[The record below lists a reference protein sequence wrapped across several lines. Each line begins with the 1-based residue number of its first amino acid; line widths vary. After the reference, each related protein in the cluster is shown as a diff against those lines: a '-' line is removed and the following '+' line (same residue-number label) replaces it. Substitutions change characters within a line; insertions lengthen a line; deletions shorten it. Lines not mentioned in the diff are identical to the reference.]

1 MAAQNNVKPRR
12 PALLSLLDPVWL
24 SRCATMLQTL
34 AVPFAFYFKPVIV
47 FVAMSWLFYRAYQVL
62 NKPLEELAGLLGFDI
77 PSEPIIDLA
86 SIKADGAIVHI
97 SLPEKQKPKTS
108 MKFEIHLN
116 GTVIDTLS
124 IHETAATITG
134 LQPEGFYVV
143 RVSLVNN
150 VEFSSRSA
158 PIRFRTKPAN
168 SGDFFVISA
177 DGHETD
183 QDAAHEVM
191 PRVRPFRG
199 LKDIAPASPDT
210 IPMTREGSSTGLG
223 VKRTLT
229 GGRRPSPVSI
239 PSDKHDPPHDEGE
252 PPEGAETI
260 QQLTE
265 RLDAVRRET
274 DEAEKQAKEEDEEEL
289 RQKDELIKERDG
301 LKAEAME
308 KERASRNLKREV
320 NTLERQ
326 NTAAQNER
334 TKHERLLQQKKQ
346 ERQKLKD
353 DLIRWEREVEEYK
366 VAVEKIRQEKE
377 EEASK
382 ATEKREE
389 LQSKQSEE
397 TAAVKA
403 LDDEIR
409 EKSTEIKKLERVMR
423 NNSPGTSDQ
432 HEPNLVQQLQQDAE
446 EKRQWEIQ
454 YGQMQQQYAMT
465 VQKLEQAKRF
475 YGEQAAYLDTL
486 RARRRQEEAAQY
498 TSPPATQE
506 RLPRRGDSQ
515 RSRRAQSGHSSSDSP
530 RMAGFPITSG
540 AFGPSMTST
549 ASMFPS
555 APFLNIHNGM
565 TISGP
570 TDEIAMTEEEKEK
583 LTGGAPMSPGAGAE
597 LLPAD
602 LFGDGDK
609 LASDFVAP
617 LPGLGSLPGLP
628 GIPGPPTSQLAQEY
642 TGQGPASPAS
652 ASSRSPSVFASP
664 QASQQNLAHI
674 GSPDNAMDAD
684 RKSIRSVRSNRATSN
699 GGAGSRFSGMFG
711 IKQRAKTTSADD
723 GLALG
728 KAQSHSMP
736 RQDQGIPG
744 IDSNTRKRNSSISGA
759 VVGGF
764 GNDGSFDA
772 PPPAASSSRRSRAFN
787 LFSSKDKSDGWP
799 SAFTPFGRRPTSPRP
814 VSTHSNELPRPSFD
828 SSRWGVDTWPSGDAA
843 SGARSSPLAFGAG
856 WNAPQQSRVFG
867 SRHPSRRPSAQYGA
881 SGPPEDI
888 LEDEDSDTTDSLRAA
903 RLGAIGTKPPP
914 GSKKAEK
921 AAVDEDVPKLNPNA
935 KDFKSFFSS
944 MKLSK
949 LKEGGTSST
958 NGTPNPDK
966 GEFDESPPNSR
977 KSKDT
982 RDTRSMTTIE
992 SSIAE
997 SSRNSQDLARTPS
1010 YTNSDAAAPSP
1021 LLGGSSAGKESFMQK
1036 LSRKSSSG
1044 KFALPTFKREK
1055 SKLDSPSS
1063 IPTSAPPTTE
1073 EEDDQLSA
1081 SVSSLP
1087 RESKEVQRGSGRN
1100 WSNVLKL
1107 GGGSKKKG
1115 NETPSLSEM
1124 SMTTDEDG
1132 EAEDQT
1138 Q

>member
-1 MAAQNNVKPRR
+1 M
-12 PALLSLLDPVWL
+12 
-24 SRCATMLQTL
+24 
-34 AVPFAFYFKPVIV
+34 
-47 FVAMSWLFYRAYQVL
+47 
-62 NKPLEELAGLLGFDI
+62 NKPLEELAGLLGFDV

-134 LQPEGFYVV
+134 LQPEAFYVV

-158 PIRFRTKPAN
+158 PIRFRTKPAT

-183 QDAAHEVM
+183 QDAAHQAV

-199 LKDIAPASPDT
+199 LKDIAPASPDA

-229 GGRRPSPVSI
+229 GGRKPFPMII
-239 PSDKHDPPHDEGE
+239 PSDKHDPPAEEGE

-265 RLDAVRRET
+265 KLDSIRRET

-353 DLIRWEREVEEYK
+353 DSVRWEREVEEYK
-366 VAVEKIRQEKE
+366 VAVDQARQAKE
-377 EEASK
+377 EEAAK
-382 ATEKREE
+382 AVEKKQE
-389 LQSKQSEE
+389 LQSKQAEE
-397 TAAVKA
+397 SAVVKA

-409 EKSTEIKKLERVMR
+409 EKSAEIKKLERAMR
-423 NNSPGTSDQ
+423 NNSPSNNDQ
-432 HEPNLVQQLQQDAE
+432 HEPNLVQQLQQEAE
-446 EKRQWEIQ
+446 EKRQWDINFV
-454 YGQMQQQYAMT
+454 QMQQQYAAT
-465 VQKLEQAKRF
+465 AQKLEQAKRI
-475 YGEQAAYLDTL
+475 YSEQAAYLESV
-486 RARRRQEEAAQY
+486 RARRRQEEALHY
-498 TSPPATQE
+498 SSPPATQE

-530 RMAGFPITSG
+530 HMATFPITSG

-549 ASMFPS
+549 SSMFPS

-570 TDEIAMTEEEKEK
+570 TDEIAMSEEDKEK
-583 LTGGAPMSPGAGAE
+583 LTGGAPMSPGAGAD

-609 LASDFVAP
+609 FSSDFVAP

-628 GIPGPPTSQLAQEY
+628 GIPGPAANLPPQDY
-642 TGQGPASPAS
+642 TGQGPASPTS
-652 ASSRSPSVFASP
+652 ASSRSPSVFVSP
-664 QASQQNLAHI
+664 QASQQNLHM
-674 GSPDNAMDAD
+674 GSPENAMDAD
-684 RKSIRSVRSNRATSN
+684 KRSIRSVRSNRATSN

-711 IKQRAKTTSADD
+711 IKQRAKTTSVDD
-723 GLALG
+723 GLPLG

-744 IDSNTRKRNSSISGA
+744 VDSNTRKRNSSISGG
-759 VVGGF
+759 VMGGL
-764 GNDGSFDA
+764 GTDGTFDG
-772 PPPAASSSRRSRAFN
+772 PPPAPSSSRRSRAFG
-787 LFSSKDKSDGWP
+787 LFSSSKKESGGWP
-799 SAFTPFGRRPTSPRP
+799 SAFNPSGRRPTSPRP

-828 SSRWGVDTWPSGDAA
+828 SSRWGVDTWPSGDAG
-843 SGARSSPLAFGAG
+843 SGARSSPLAFPG
-856 WNAPQQSRVFG
+856 WNAPQQSRAFG

-888 LEDEDSDTTDSLRAA
+888 LEDEDSDTADSLRAA

-914 GSKKAEK
+914 GLKKAEK
-921 AAVDEDVPKLNPNA
+921 AAVVEDVPKLNPNA
-935 KDFKSFFSS
+935 KDFKSFLSS

-949 LKEGGTSST
+949 SKEGGASST
-958 NGTPNPDK
+958 SGTPNADK
-966 GEFDESPPNSR
+966 GEFEESPPNSR

-982 RDTRSMTTIE
+982 RDTRSMTTTE

-1010 YTNSDAAAPSP
+1010 YSNSDAAAPSP
-1021 LLGGSSAGKESFMQK
+1021 LLGGSSADKESFMQK

-1055 SKLDSPSS
+1055 SKLDSPATA
-1063 IPTSAPPTTE
+1063 PTSVPPTE
-1073 EEDDQLSA
+1073 EEDDSMSA
-1081 SVSSLP
+1081 SISSLPP

-1100 WSNVLKL
+1100 WGNVLKL
-1107 GGGSKKKG
+1107 GSSKKKG
-1115 NETPSLSEM
+1115 NETPSVSGM
-1124 SMTTDEDG
+1124 SMTTDEGD
-1132 EAEDQT
+1132 EDQT